1 MASDD
6 ARQDGGETR
15 PPESQ
20 SAARRS
26 AEQPPPPSADAVG
39 DAIGNLT
46 DSELRRVGGFLAAG
60 MEASDEASG
69 NPIAS
74 RVNEI
79 HLTAVIGLMDKE
91 LEYRHSDRQRAR
103 VFWGLVATFLITLL
117 IMFAVFLALWSM
129 DFLLADIIKGGA
141 LLLCGA
147 AAGFGAGYG
156 FAKRNL

>member
-15 PPESQ
+15 PHENSG
-20 SAARRS
+20 AARRS
-26 AEQPPPPSADAVG
+26 AEQPTTPSADAVG

-60 MEASDEASG
+60 MDASDDASG

>member
-15 PPESQ
+15 SPENSG
-20 SAARRS
+20 AARRS
-26 AEQPPPPSADAVG
+26 AEQPTTPSADAVG

-60 MEASDEASG
+60 MEASDDASG

>member
-26 AEQPPPPSADAVG
+26 AEQPTTPSADEVG

-60 MEASDEASG
+60 MEASDASG